1 MRWFART
8 EQLLGVEG
16 FERLSNARVAVFGL
30 GGVGGYA
37 CEALARAG
45 IGHLRIVD
53 HDVVNPTNL
62 NRQLLALRSTLG
74 QPKVEVMKARILDI
88 NPECD
93 VDARRIFINN
103 ETFEELFLPKVD
115 VVVDAIDSLNS
126 KTGLIEAAFQ
136 RGLPVVSSLGAGG
149 RMDGGQIHCGDLF
162 ESYNC
167 PLASKLRQR
176 LRRRG
181 IDSGIRG
188 VYSVETSLNTLPH
201 DPRDVDKHEGPSRS
215 RTPLGTISYMPAL
228 FGLRA
233 AQEVIR
239 ILLGEISKENQPS
252 VEEKKERPKT

>member
-8 EQLLGVEG
+8 EQLLGVDG
-16 FERLSNARVAVFGL
+16 YDRLSKARVAIFGL

-53 HDVVNPTNL
+53 HDVVNSTNL

-74 QPKVEVMKARILDI
+74 LPKVDVMKVRILDI

-93 VDARRIFINN
+93 VDSRRVFINN
-103 ETFEELFLPKVD
+103 DTFAELFLPEVD

-149 RMDGGQIHCGDLF
+149 RMDGGQIQCGDLF

-181 IDSGIRG
+181 IARGIRG
-188 VYSVETSLNTLPH
+188 VYSVEDCQNTLPH
-201 DPRDVDKHEGPSRS
+201 DLRDVDKHEGPSRS
-215 RTPLGTISYMPAL
+215 RPPLGTISYMPAL
-228 FGLRA
+228 FGLRV

-239 ILLGEISKENQPS
+239 ILLRENLHHRSASHEESDRKEN
-252 VEEKKERPKT
+252 